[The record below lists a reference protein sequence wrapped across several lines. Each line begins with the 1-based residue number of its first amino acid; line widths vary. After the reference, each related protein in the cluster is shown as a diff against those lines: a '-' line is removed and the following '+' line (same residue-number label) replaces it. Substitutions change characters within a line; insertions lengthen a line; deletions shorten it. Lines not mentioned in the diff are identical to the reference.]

1 MVAVDKDCNMASHA
15 QASSLLSHETAQ
27 SISQLL
33 SQLWSSG
40 GLTANKAAPLL
51 SAVPALKTL
60 LQPIAAGVVS
70 DTAGEV
76 HETHNAYC
84 LSMPLLNAY
93 NELSQLGEWQL
104 ALLGLNPEVR
114 AHWLNLAAARCREA
128 GAMNDPQV
136 LVKLIQQLGNASEW
150 VLAQLEKADAHPQLI
165 AGPLSQLERDLLGHS
180 LNDNAAIPALCRL
193 LRACFTLYTLS
204 EQTQVLTPIQL
215 IDNTAKQLASNWC
228 RGRLLALPESLLS
241 EFNLK
246 QPIKSPLKPHADWLL
261 VSQPVNTEAT
271 YIEHFAQQPW
281 WFLLSLLSFVQDAW
295 AAEQRG
301 GLLLTLPAG
310 QNAFAPS
317 QVNVAV
323 QGIDGDEVNLG
334 SLAEFLVQ
342 LLNELNIALYP
353 ALTNSAEGTQ
363 QLNRALSSFITELL
377 AKKIWQFTEAGRG
390 EPGHYRIHPEF
401 SDACYSLPLAPLFGY
416 KSQHLQQTIKQ
427 LAQASYTNKKNA
439 RAGNRINLEG
449 FL

>member
-1 MVAVDKDCNMASHA
+1 MVAVDKDSNMVSHA
-15 QASSLLSHETAQ
+15 QASSLLSHEAAQ
-27 SISQLL
+27 GCCQLL
-33 SQLWSSG
+33 SQLWSCG
-40 GLTANKAAPLL
+40 GLAASKTTVLL
-51 SAVPALKTL
+51 VAIPALNKL
-60 LQPIAAGVVS
+60 LQPIAAGVVG
-70 DTAGEV
+70 DIAGDVNEKN
-76 HETHNAYC
+76 NAYC
-84 LSMPLLNAY
+84 LSAHLLNAY

-128 GAMNDPQV
+128 GAMSDSQV
-136 LVKLIQQLGNASEW
+136 LVKLIQQLGSASEW
-150 VLAQLEKADAHPQLI
+150 VLVQLENTPVTPQI
-165 AGPLSQLERDLLGHS
+165 TAGPLAQTERDLLGHS
-180 LNDNAAIPALCRL
+180 LNDNAAIPALCRI
-193 LRACFTLYTLS
+193 LRACFTLHALS
-204 EQTQVLTPIQL
+204 EQTQALTPIQL

-228 RGRLLALPESLLS
+228 RSRLLALPESLLS

-271 YIEHFAQQPW
+271 YIQHFAQQPW

-301 GLLLTLPAG
+301 GLLLTLPVG

-317 QVNVAV
+317 QINVAV
-323 QGIDGDEVNLG
+323 QGIDGDEVSLG
-334 SLAEFLVQ
+334 SLAEFLM
-342 LLNELNIALYP
+342 LLLSELNIALYP
-353 ALTNSAEGTQ
+353 AFTNSAESMQ
-363 QLNRALSSFITELL
+363 QLNRAFSPLIAELL

>member
-1 MVAVDKDCNMASHA
+1 MVAVDKDSNMASHG
-15 QASSLLSHETAQ
+15 QACSLLSHEAAQ
-27 SISQLL
+27 DYCQLL
-33 SQLWSSG
+33 SLLWSNG

-51 SAVPALKTL
+51 IAVPALNKL
-60 LQPIAAGVVS
+60 LQPIAAGAVG
-70 DTAGEV
+70 DIAGDV
-76 HETHNAYC
+76 NETKNAYC
-84 LSMPLLNAY
+84 LSAPLLNAY
-93 NELSQLGEWQL
+93 SELSQLGEWQL

-114 AHWLNLAAARCREA
+114 AHWLNLAAARCSEA
-128 GAMNDPQV
+128 GAMSDPQV
-136 LVKLIQQLGNASEW
+136 LIKLIQQLGNASEW
-150 VLAQLEKADAHPQLI
+150 VLAQLESADAHPQLI

-193 LRACFTLYTLS
+193 LRACFTLHALS
-204 EQTQVLTPIQL
+204 EQTQALTPIQP

-228 RGRLLALPESLLS
+228 CGRLLALPESLLS

-246 QPIKSPLKPHADWLL
+246 QPIKSPFKPSTDWLL
-261 VSQPVNTEAT
+261 VSKPVNTEAT

-281 WFLLSLLSFVQDAW
+281 WFLLSLISFVQDAW

-323 QGIDGDEVNLG
+323 QGIDGDEVGLG

-353 ALTNSAEGTQ
+353 ALTDSAEDMQ
-363 QLNRALSSFITELL
+363 QLNRALSPLIAELL
-377 AKKIWQFTEAGRG
+377 AKKIWQFLEAGRG

-416 KSQHLQQTIKQ
+416 KSQYLQQAIKQ
-427 LAQASYTNKKNA
+427 LAQTSYANKK
-439 RAGNRINLEG
+439 RASAANRIHT
-449 FL
+449 